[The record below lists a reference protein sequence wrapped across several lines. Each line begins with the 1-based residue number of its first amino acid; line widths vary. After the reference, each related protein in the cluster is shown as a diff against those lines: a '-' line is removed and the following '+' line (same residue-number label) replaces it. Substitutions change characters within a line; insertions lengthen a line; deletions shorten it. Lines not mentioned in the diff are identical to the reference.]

1 MTNVR
6 EFRSA
11 SVENQLYLY
20 GDYFCI
26 PAGELS
32 QDIITEKNNQNIFN
46 LGSNFILFYLNT
58 VKSHKLFMLSQ
69 AWISII
75 VLS

>member
-11 SVENQLYLY
+11 SVENQICVY
-20 GDYFCI
+20 GNNFCK

-32 QDIITEKNNQNIFN
+32 EDIITEK
-46 LGSNFILFYLNT
+46 
-58 VKSHKLFMLSQ
+58 
-69 AWISII
+69 II
-75 VLS
+75 RI